1 MRLRIVLLA
10 LLVSGAV
17 FVRGEGQD
25 PKPVEKPKLTDKN
38 KELMR
43 RKLEHSQK
51 VLEALVTNDLEM
63 AAKHS
68 EELLKIRKDPNFK
81 ALKTTE
87 YELFSEE
94 FTINVEDLIKAA
106 KDRNLESAK
115 LQYLGMTMA
124 CFHCHT
130 YTRDYK

>member
-10 LLVSGAV
+10 LLVSGV
-17 FVRGEGQD
+17 FFVRGEGQD
-25 PKPVEKPKLTDKN
+25 PKPVEKPKPTDKN

-87 YELFSEE
+87 YELFSDE
-94 FTINVEDLIKAA
+94 FTVNVEDLIKAA